1 MYRKEIFLSN
11 INYLCGQKKIKKSE
25 LEKEVGISVGY
36 LSRLDKE
43 EDVAPKISLVDAIA
57 QKLEV
62 DIDSLISVELKALD
76 SETATV
82 LQFVRKLLDD
92 TQSCQC
98 LWEIDKETPH
108 GKQKPGLHRRRN
120 SPFEK
125 YYTENVYYSGM
136 AYGTQLSNG
145 MELYL
150 LPLVDKND
158 NTIIELYS
166 KNEDEMLP
174 ICTSEKIA
182 GSSLLLNLYHAII
195 GVQEKEEISSTV
207 KAKIDEYLQM

>member
-1 MYRKEIFLSN
+1 
-11 INYLCGQKKIKKSE
+11 
-25 LEKEVGISVGY
+25 LEKEVDISVGY
-36 LSRLDKE
+36 LSRLEKE
-43 EDVAPKISLVDAIA
+43 DDVAPKISLVDAIA

-62 DIDSLISVELKALD
+62 DIDSLISLKLKDID

-82 LQFVRKLLDD
+82 LQFVRKILDD
-92 TQSCQC
+92 THSDQC
-98 LWEIDKETPH
+98 LWKIDEETPH
-108 GKQKPGLHRRRN
+108 GKHKPGIHRRRN

-136 AYGTQLSNG
+136 AYSTRLSNG

-174 ICTSEKIA
+174 ICISEKIA
-182 GSSLLLNLYHAII
+182 GSSLFLNLYHAII